1 MKTLAVILQHNT
13 PQHTNVLYELLK
25 PYENEHYDLVVL
37 DCGSLPEKQSKYTT
51 LKLEENVFFGGA
63 LDVMF
68 NYILENDLYDSLLF
82 LNNDLIVGYNFVSSL
97 KKQLDKFDIITPC
110 IIQPEK
116 TQNHWKQMLPWG
128 TNTTREVK
136 WVDLQCPLISKRF
149 IKHIFDTK
157 TTENCIDPLLIR
169 GWGIELYF
177 GVVCE
182 TQNWKIGVCDY
193 IPAVHL
199 GSMTLKA
206 LDNTNEYCRL
216 AEEGMFH
223 FFRKKLLIK
232 QFNEFRQWGEN
243 YKYE

>member
-68 NYILENDLYDSLLF
+68 NYILEN
-82 LNNDLIVGYNFVSSL
+82 
-97 KKQLDKFDIITPC
+97 DKFDIITPC